1 MHNPA
6 FVTGCWPPP
15 ARNSL
20 KVQHH
25 AGRGFG
31 RHPGRDE
38 ANTGRSTGD
47 DDGFTAQ
54 FMARLPAPKTLNPW
68 LEKAIIAVPVLLIS
82 LLVLSH
88 FPWRELVQPVYGWFL
103 LQDLT
108 SLLSMGVAVFIA
120 LVVAP
125 VAWLFSGE
133 S

>member
-1 MHNPA
+1 MNDSKTLNTHPA
-6 FVTGCWPPP
+6 QSDSFDDFL
-15 ARNSL
+15 RQQL
-20 KVQHH
+20 H
-25 AGRGFG
+25 A
-31 RHPGRDE
+31 
-38 ANTGRSTGD
+38 AYID